1 MALALPEIESI
12 IQNNAPEQTK
22 KRKIKRRK
30 PRRLK
35 RLGKMENELE
45 KYKSINENMMK
56 KIQSKATQKHM

>member
-22 KRKIKRRK
+22 KRKIKKRK